1 MLQQDGIYIL
11 KNNAESLEV
20 VNGFHSLSP
29 RLYSVN
35 NQKHEITAKP
45 PNYKISK
52 SSLFTTPFL
61 SDFYQ
66 TAPKNKRTHH

>member
-1 MLQQDGIYIL
+1 MQNHWKL
-11 KNNAESLEV
+11 SMV
-20 VNGFHSLSP
+20 FHSLSP

-52 SSLFTTPFL
+52 SSLFTTPFSIRLL
-61 SDFYQ
+61 SNGSKKINELITNYV
-66 TAPKNKRTHH
+66 ALC